1 MGFVAAF
8 SPRVYPRLGGHK
20 TGLEG
25 GKYVIAWTIFGRKP
39 TFELSPLEEG
49 LKVSVVYSVQEGS

>member
-8 SPRVYPRLGGHK
+8 SPRVYPRLGG
-20 TGLEG
+20 LEG
-25 GKYVIAWTIFGRKP
+25 CKYVIAWTIFGRKP